1 MTTDNNFSD
10 CSHEGGHV
18 GGGAE
23 AQAGEQGGDGEAG
36 GPHGLRQAAP
46 GPHTLPEQG
55 WYLIFFSAN
64 VMCLL
69 LICFHYNNFV
79 ILLVAGKFNG
89 PFL

>member
-1 MTTDNNFSD
+1 MTTDNNIIN

-69 LICFHYNNFV
+69 LICFR
-79 ILLVAGKFNG
+79 
-89 PFL
+89 